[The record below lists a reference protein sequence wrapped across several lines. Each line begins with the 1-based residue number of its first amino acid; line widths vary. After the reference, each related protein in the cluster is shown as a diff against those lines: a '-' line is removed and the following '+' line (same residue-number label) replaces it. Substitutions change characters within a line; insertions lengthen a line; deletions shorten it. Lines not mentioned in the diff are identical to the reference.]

1 MIAPTLNRQDKNYER
16 NLRITTESKSTLAV
30 IDGETLMDMRL
41 PPTKFCIDT
50 LLPQGVTILGG
61 APKLGKSWLV
71 LDLCIRIAKGEPLWD
86 LPTHRGTTLYL
97 CLEDPLRRVQER
109 LNCITDEVPPNAFFA
124 TAAGTLADGLC
135 EQINSF
141 VAEHLDTALVAIDTF
156 QIIRSSTADT
166 SYANDYDE
174 VRKLKQLADELN
186 ISLLLVHHLR
196 KQGDSDPLNK
206 LSGTTGISGAVD
218 AAFVL
223 DQSKRNATGAT
234 LICTGRDIAYRE
246 LELNFSKEKYVWER
260 ISDSLDDPAMTLP
273 KELVSLVEFMKQEK
287 SFSGSNT
294 EFTERY
300 NSFSGGNLSPKA
312 LKQMMNRWRYAL
324 EEQGVIFE
332 SHRSNGQRL
341 LEISFSS
348 AGDASAASD
357 GEATVCVS
365 CVPSVPCVPAA
376 AP

>member
-1 MIAPTLNRQDKNYER
+1 MIAPALYEQEKIYER
-16 NLRITTESKSTLAV
+16 NSSMTIEKKNTLAV

-41 PPTKFCIDT
+41 PPTKFCVDS

-61 APKLGKSWLV
+61 APKIGKSWLV
-71 LDLCIRIAKGEPLWD
+71 LDLCIRVAKGEPLWD
-86 LPTHRGTTLYL
+86 LPTHRGSTLYL

-124 TAAGTLADGLC
+124 TAAGTLTGGLG
-135 EQINSF
+135 EQIKSF
-141 VAEHLDTALVAIDTF
+141 VAEHPDTILVAIDTF
-156 QIIRSSTADT
+156 QIIRNSTADT

-234 LICTGRDIAYRE
+234 MICTGRDIAYRE

-260 ISDSLDDPAMTLP
+260 ISDSLDDPALTLP
-273 KELVSLVEFMKQEK
+273 KEMISLVEFMKQEN

-294 EFTERY
+294 VFTERY
-300 NSFSGGNLSPKA
+300 NSFSGGSLSPKA

-324 EEQGVIFE
+324 E
-332 SHRSNGQRL
+332 
-341 LEISFSS
+341 
-348 AGDASAASD
+348 
-357 GEATVCVS
+357 
-365 CVPSVPCVPAA
+365 
-376 AP
+376 